1 MRTQLHVRVVL
12 NEPVFTITDIASI
25 RSGTTGRVS
34 CIGISRY
41 SFLMHASTAERR
53 FDYAERYAHRR
64 FTNMLL
70 VTSAP
75 GSYLAAVANAYE
87 TG

>member
-12 NEPVFTITDIASI
+12 NEPVFTITDTASI

-41 SFLMHASTAERR
+41 SFLMCGLTAERR
-53 FDYAERYAHRR
+53 SDYAERYAHRR
-64 FTNMLL
+64 LL
-70 VTSAP
+70 VCFQ
-75 GSYLAAVANAYE
+75 
-87 TG
+87 